1 MKNIIA
7 SCVMVVL
14 VGSLSSCGLVALFK
28 CMPGYVRSDFS
39 ALQTQV
45 RQNKTLWLDK
55 GIKSYEYTV
64 ASGGFGQTAPLRVTV
79 KAGVVTQAK
88 AIPDPQRPNQFE
100 YIPSDLQTL
109 TTESRFTELE
119 RSVTSPG
126 DCDTAKLEFDATYGF
141 PKSGFFADNTN
152 GLADGFGGFTISDFT
167 IAP

>member
-1 MKNIIA
+1 MKNII
-7 SCVMVVL
+7 SLCVLVVL
-14 VGSLSSCGLVALFK
+14 VGSLSSCNLVAFFK
-28 CMPGYVRSDFS
+28 CTPGYVRSDFS
-39 ALQTQV
+39 ALQAQV
-45 RQNKTLWLDK
+45 RQNKTLWLGK

-64 ASGGFGQTAPLRVTV
+64 TSGGFAQTAPLRVTV
-79 KAGVVTQAK
+79 KGGVVTQVK
-88 AIPDPQRPNQFE
+88 AVPDPQRPNQYE

-141 PKSGFFADNTN
+141 PKSGFFADNTS

-167 IAP
+167 VTP